1 MRRIWSSWPGRMG
14 LVIVTT
20 MVAAGLLSTVWT
32 PYDPHE
38 LLPAQ
43 RWKPLSWNHPFGTDA
58 SGRDLFSLVLAGAW
72 TTLRVVVLSTVI
84 AAVIGLVLGILSAIT
99 PRWLGE
105 ALAHL
110 IDVMIAIPAL
120 LLALVLVAG
129 LGGSI
134 TTISLA
140 IGIAFGIVFARV
152 IRVDAQKALTNDY
165 IVAAHASGAST
176 WRITWRHILPNIA
189 PTLTVQLSLVAALT
203 ILTEAGLSFLGLMPL
218 ADISWGRMLQDLQNT
233 MTIHPLALV
242 FPGVAV
248 VAATLGFNL
257 LGDGIRE
264 ALDPK
269 LKGRDADIAADPLL
283 APAAAVSERS

>member
-1 MRRIWSSWPGRMG
+1 MRRIWGSWSGRIG
-14 LVIVTT
+14 LVIVST
-20 MVAAGLLSTVWT
+20 MVVAGLLSTLWT

-43 RWKPLSWNHPFGTDA
+43 RWKPMSFKHPFGTDA

-84 AAVIGLVLGILSAIT
+84 AALIGVVLGILSAIT

-105 ALAHL
+105 VLAHI

-134 TTISLA
+134 PTISLA
-140 IGIAFGIVFARV
+140 IGIAFGIVFARI
-152 IRVDAQKALTNDY
+152 IRVDAHKALTNDY
-165 IVAAHASGAST
+165 IIAAHASGAST
-176 WRITWRHILPNIA
+176 WRITWRHVLPNIA
-189 PTLTVQLSLVAALT
+189 PSLTVQLSLVAALT
-203 ILTEAGLSFLGLMPL
+203 ILTEAGLSYLGLMPL
-218 ADISWGRMLQDLQNT
+218 ANISWGRMLLDLQTT

-242 FPGVAV
+242 FPGIAV
-248 VAATLGFNL
+248 VLATLGFNL

-264 ALDPK
+264 ALDPQ
-269 LKGRDADIAADPLL
+269 LKTRDAGTVDPLMTPVV
-283 APAAAVSERS
+283 ATSEPS